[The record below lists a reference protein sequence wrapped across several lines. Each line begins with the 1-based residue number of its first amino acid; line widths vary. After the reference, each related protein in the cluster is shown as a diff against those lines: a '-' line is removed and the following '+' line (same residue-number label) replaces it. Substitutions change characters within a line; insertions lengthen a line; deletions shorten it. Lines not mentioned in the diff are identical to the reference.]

1 MNELKNMTKEELIDE
16 LESKGICIVLD
27 NNLDDYTDYLN
38 DIYEAFN
45 EIVDDIEE
53 NYFNEPTNEQL
64 QESWIARV
72 RAGLDEENYFNE
84 PTNEQLQESWI
95 ARVRAGL
102 DEEDFEEELAREF
115 YYEDCILNE
124 LSIGNARK
132 FLRWLDDK
140 SRFFTYVDLK
150 SGKKSVDLVE
160 YHPCTNLES
169 YLLEDKQA
177 LESVFFGK

>member
-1 MNELKNMTKEELIDE
+1 MNELKNMTREELIDV
-16 LESKGICIVLD
+16 LEEKGICVVLD
-27 NNLDDYTDYLN
+27 NNLDDYIDYLN

-45 EIVDDIEE
+45 EIVDDVEE
-53 NYFNEPTNEQL
+53 NYFSEPTNEQL
-64 QESWIARV
+64 QESW
-72 RAGLDEENYFNE
+72 LD
-84 PTNEQLQESWI
+84 
-95 ARVRAGL
+95 RVRAGL
-102 DEEDFEEELAREF
+102 DEEDFEEELAKKLAREF

-150 SGKKSVDLVE
+150 SGKESVDLVE
-160 YHPCTNLES
+160 YHPLTNLES

-177 LESVFFGK
+177 LKQVLFEK

>member
-72 RAGLDEENYFNE
+72 RAGLDEE
-84 PTNEQLQESWI
+84 
-95 ARVRAGL
+95 
-102 DEEDFEEELAREF
+102 DFEEELAREF
-115 YYEDCILNE
+115 YYKDCILNE

>member
-1 MNELKNMTKEELIDE
+1 MNELKNMTKEELLNE
-16 LESKGICIVLD
+16 LESKGICVVLD
-27 NNLDDYTDYLN
+27 NNLDDYMDYLN

-45 EIVDDIEE
+45 EIVDDVED

-64 QESWIARV
+64 QESWS
-72 RAGLDEENYFNE
+72 N
-84 PTNEQLQESWI
+84 
-95 ARVRAGL
+95 RVRAGL
-102 DEEDFEEELAREF
+102 DEEDFEEELAKKLAREL

-177 LESVFFGK
+177 LELVFFGK

>member
-45 EIVDDIEE
+45 EIVDDVEE
-53 NYFNEPTNEQL
+53 NYFNEPTEEQL
-64 QESWIARV
+64 QEAW
-72 RAGLDEENYFNE
+72 LD
-84 PTNEQLQESWI
+84 
-95 ARVRAGL
+95 RVRAGL
-102 DEEDFEEELAREF
+102 DEEDFEEGLTKKLAREF
-115 YYEDCILNE
+115 YFEDCILNE
-124 LSIGNARK
+124 ISIGNARK

-140 SRFFTYVDLK
+140 SRFFTYVGLK

-160 YHPCTNLES
+160 YHPLTNLES

-177 LESVFFGK
+177 LETVFFGK

>member
-1 MNELKNMTKEELIDE
+1 MNELKDMTRKELIDV
-16 LESKGICIVLD
+16 LEEKGICVVLD
-27 NNLDDYTDYLN
+27 NNLDDYLDHLN

-45 EIVDDIEE
+45 EIVDDVDE
-53 NYFNEPTNEQL
+53 NYFNEPTQEQL
-64 QESWIARV
+64 QEAWLDRV
-72 RAGLDEENYFNE
+72 R
-84 PTNEQLQESWI
+84 S
-95 ARVRAGL
+95 GL
-102 DEEDFEEELAREF
+102 DEEDFEEGLTKKLAREF

-124 LSIGNARK
+124 ISIGNARK

-140 SRFFTYVDLK
+140 SRFFTYVGLK

-160 YHPCTNLES
+160 YHPLTNLES